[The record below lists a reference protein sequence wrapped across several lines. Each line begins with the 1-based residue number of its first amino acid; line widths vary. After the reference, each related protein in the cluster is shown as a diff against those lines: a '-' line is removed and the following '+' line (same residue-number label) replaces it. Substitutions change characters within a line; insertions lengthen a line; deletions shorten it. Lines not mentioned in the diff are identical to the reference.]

1 MSDKIILLIYITS
14 IVILPL
20 LGVGIAAIVIRM
32 CTGINVFN
40 MSGGGFTEYD
50 YPPMPKAKRP
60 KSDTAKGDNVPAVA
74 KLPCSDPKELPDNYG
89 QPNCRQG
96 GLPSGNEDENCISQ

>member
-60 KSDTAKGDNVPAVA
+60 KSDTAKDRGRAGEIPTV
-74 KLPCSDPKELPDNYG
+74 
-89 QPNCRQG
+89 
-96 GLPSGNEDENCISQ
+96 